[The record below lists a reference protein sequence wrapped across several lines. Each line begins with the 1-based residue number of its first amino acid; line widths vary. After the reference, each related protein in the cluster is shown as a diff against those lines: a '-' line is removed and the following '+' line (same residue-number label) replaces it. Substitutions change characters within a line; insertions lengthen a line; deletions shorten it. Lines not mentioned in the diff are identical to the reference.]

1 MAKIKDCKAANKATK
16 PTHKRTP
23 RPKTPE
29 ELLERLSE
37 MANDSSRHFIAL
49 LASAILTLPN
59 IKERSQD
66 AADNKGNRILDNLYA
81 AFVKAQVDACKFSQV
96 SLLNQIT
103 SK

>member
-1 MAKIKDCKAANKATK
+1 MEKSKDCKVPNKAAK

-29 ELLERLSE
+29 EQLERLSE
-37 MANDSSRHFIAL
+37 RANDSSLRFVTVLTDSL
-49 LASAILTLPN
+49 LALPHAT
-59 IKERSQD
+59 KDQRERME
-66 AADNKGNRILDNLYA
+66 KRLYKY
-81 AFVKAQVDACKFSQV
+81 FVNAQVDACKATKV

>member
-1 MAKIKDCKAANKATK
+1 MAKSKDCKVPNKDTK

-23 RPKTPE
+23 RLKTPE

-37 MANDSSRHFIAL
+37 MANDSSRHFISL
-49 LASAILTLPN
+49 LASAIITLPN
-59 IKERSQD
+59 IKERSQE
-66 AADNKGNRILDNLYA
+66 AADKKGNRILDKLYA

-103 SK
+103 SR

>member
-1 MAKIKDCKAANKATK
+1 MAKSKGCKAPNKATK

-37 MANDSSRHFIAL
+37 RANDSSLRFVTDLMDSL
-49 LASAILTLPN
+49 LALPYTT
-59 IKERSQD
+59 KAQRKRMEQR
-66 AADNKGNRILDNLYA
+66 LYKS
-81 AFVKAQVDACKFSQV
+81 FVIAQVDACKFSQFA
-96 SLLNQIT
+96 LINKLT